1 VSRKKPALSNA
12 FAVFK
17 LRCEEPEIMTTVSFN
32 IEVAIALPVY
42 GTYVYSVP
50 ENFLS
55 LVSPGKRV
63 LVPFGRRR
71 VTGYILGEYQKN
83 DRKEIKQILDI
94 LDEEPLFFSCMIPFF
109 RWTADYYLHPIGDV
123 IKCALPGGLNVYDFA
138 VIALTE
144 KGEEALFKNSLTP
157 LENEVLNA
165 LQAAPCR
172 FKELCKKLHKNIPNA
187 LIYAMQRY
195 GLIEQKQEL
204 KKNVIKQKIERY
216 VSLAG
221 SDNSSDGLS
230 GAEGKIIEVIKDR
243 GEVSVKTLKTLVS
256 SAPKLLNHLQSA
268 GHISIFNKRIYRD
281 PFGEPIESDTPHRLT
296 REQNQVVSKVMASLG
311 REFSTCLLTG
321 VTGSGKTEVYMHLTA
336 TVINSGYS
344 ALVLVPEIALI
355 SQMER
360 RFRARFGDRIA
371 ILHSG
376 LTSGERYDQWM
387 RIVRREVAVVIGAR
401 SAIFAPLRNIGII
414 VVDEEHDTSYK
425 QDSRLRYNAKDLAV
439 VRAKLQ
445 NAVALLGS
453 ATPSIQSFY
462 NVKTKK
468 FKEVTLTKRV
478 EKRSL
483 PEVTVVDLREKRG
496 VKGSRRFITSELYDA
511 MKTTIGRGEQVLLFL
526 NRRGFAGYPVCS
538 HCGEAVRCNNCD
550 ISLTFHQKDNAYK
563 CHYCGFARAAASKC
577 MSCGSS
583 KIRLLGL
590 GTEKIED
597 AAKMLFP
604 HAAVARMDR
613 DTTRRKG
620 SIIKILKGLRNR
632 SIDILVGTQ
641 MVAKGHDFPNITLV
655 GIICADLSL
664 NFPDFRAGERTF
676 QLLAQVAGRAGR
688 GSVPGRVILQT
699 YNPNHF
705 SILSAT
711 RQDFQPFYNAEIGF
725 RKSLCYPPFS
735 RVVQIK
741 ISGKDKE
748 KTRQHAQTVGDL
760 CNELKK
766 RNRSL
771 SRSLEILG
779 PVEAPL
785 YRIAGKYRWQILLKG
800 LEVQPL
806 HRFLHNLWLV
816 NKAKIS
822 RRDVNVVLDVDPVF
836 MM

>member
-1 VSRKKPALSNA
+1 
-12 FAVFK
+12 
-17 LRCEEPEIMTTVSFN
+17 
-32 IEVAIALPVY
+32 
-42 GTYVYSVP
+42 
-50 ENFLS
+50 
-55 LVSPGKRV
+55 
-63 LVPFGRRR
+63 
-71 VTGYILGEYQKN
+71 
-83 DRKEIKQILDI
+83 
-94 LDEEPLFFSCMIPFF
+94 MIPFF

-123 IKCALPGGLNVYDFA
+123 IKSALPGGPNIYDFA
-138 VIALTE
+138 VIALTN

-157 LENEVLNA
+157 LENEILKVLE
-165 LQAAPCR
+165 AAPCG
-172 FKELCKKLHKNIPNA
+172 FKELRKKLHKDIPNA
-187 LIYAMQRY
+187 LIYGMQRH
-195 GLIEQKQEL
+195 GFIERKQKL
-204 KKNVIKQKIERY
+204 KGSIIKQKIERY
-216 VSLAG
+216 VSLTDLDV
-221 SDNSSDGLS
+221 SFNNLS
-230 GAEGKIIEVIKDR
+230 GTREKIIQIVKDR
-243 GEVSVKTLKTLVS
+243 GEISVKALKTLVP
-256 SAPKLLNHLQSA
+256 SAPRLVRGLQSD
-268 GHISIFNKRIYRD
+268 GYISIVNKRIYRD
-281 PFGEPIESDTPHRLT
+281 PFGEPIESDTPHKLT
-296 REQNQVVSKVMASLG
+296 QEQDRVVSEVMASLG
-311 REFSTCLLTG
+311 REFCTCLLTG

-344 ALVLVPEIALI
+344 VLVLVPEIALI

-401 SAIFAPLRNIGII
+401 SAVFAPLRNIGII

-453 ATPSIQSFY
+453 ATPSIQSY
-462 NVKTKK
+462 HNVKTRK

-483 PEVTVVDLREKRG
+483 PEVTVVDLREKRD
-496 VKGSRRFITSELYDA
+496 VKGSRRFITSELYGA

-526 NRRGFAGYPVCS
+526 NRRGFAAYPVCS
-538 HCGEAVRCNNCD
+538 RCGEAVRCKNCD

-563 CHYCGFARAAASKC
+563 CHYCGFTRASASSC

-590 GTEKIED
+590 GTEKVEA
-597 AAKMLFP
+597 AAKTLFP
-604 HAAVARMDR
+604 HAEVARMDR

-620 SIIKILKGLRNR
+620 SMIKILKGLRNR

-688 GSVPGRVILQT
+688 GTMPGRVILQT

-711 RQDFQPFYNAEIGF
+711 KQDFQPFYRTEIGF
-725 RKSLCYPPFS
+725 RKSLHYPPFS

-741 ISGKDKE
+741 ISGKDKA
-748 KTRQHAQTVGDL
+748 KTRLHAQTVGEL
-760 CNELKK
+760 CHELKK
-766 RNRSL
+766 GNRSL
-771 SRSLEILG
+771 SKSLEILG

-785 YRIAGKYRWQILLKG
+785 YRIAGQYRWQILLKG
-800 LEVQPL
+800 LGIQPFR
-806 HRFLHNLWLV
+806 RFLYDLWLV
-816 NKAKIS
+816 NKTKIS
-822 RRDVNVVLDVDPVF
+822 CRDVKVVLDVDPVF